1 MASRL
6 TTSSRFGI
14 QLTREAEIDLK
25 NLRPY
30 AERASRV
37 FRTLADDPLRG
48 HALAGDLKGTRSLE
62 FSLPGSGVYRAVYV
76 VIDDVQICLI
86 FIVGPHE
93 NIYDRA
99 KRRLQALRRSGRI

>member
-1 MASRL
+1 L

-14 QLTREAEIDLK
+14 QLTREAEKDLK
-25 NLRPY
+25 KLRPHV
-30 AERASRV
+30 ERASGILRG
-37 FRTLADDPLRG
+37 LADDPFRG
-48 HALAGDLKGTRSLE
+48 HSLTGDLKGARSLE

-76 VIDDVQICLI
+76 VIDDAEICLI

>member
-6 TTSSRFGI
+6 TTSSRYRI
-14 QLTREAEIDLK
+14 ELTREAEKDLK
-25 NLRPY
+25 KLRPHV
-30 AERASRV
+30 ERASR
-37 FRTLADDPLRG
+37 TIGALADEPYRG

-76 VIDDVQICLI
+76 VIDDEHVCLI